1 MITVLIADDNRM
13 VRRGLRSIL
22 EDTENVSIAGE
33 VSTGL
38 EAIQWVQETP
48 VDVVLMDIRMPGM
61 DGITAT
67 KEILR
72 IRPGVKV
79 LVLTIVD
86 EAEVLSRAIAAGAQG
101 CLIYDRFIP
110 ETLPKRICD
119 LVSGNFLVTMPSSAL
134 ESSFRPNVLQS
145 LTKRE
150 REILGLIRAG
160 KTNREISETI
170 HIHEWTVRTHIY
182 NLYMKLGLTS
192 RYQAI
197 RLKLDGLPDYDG

>member
-13 VRRGLRSIL
+13 VRRGLRSLL
-22 EDTENVSIAGE
+22 EDTEDISISGE

-38 EAIQWVQETP
+38 EAIQWIQETT

-67 KEILR
+67 EAILR
-72 IRPGVKV
+72 IRPEVKV

-86 EAEVLSRAIAAGAQG
+86 ESEILSRAIAAGAQG
-101 CLIYDRFIP
+101 CLIYDRLIP
-110 ETLPKRICD
+110 ETLPKRIRD
-119 LVSGNFLVTMPSSAL
+119 IVSGNFLVTMPLSAM
-134 ESSFRPNVLQS
+134 ENSFKSNALQT

-150 REILGLIRAG
+150 REILDLIRTG

-170 HIHEWTVRTHIY
+170 HVQERTVKTHIY
-182 NLYMKLGLTS
+182 NLYVKLGITS

-197 RLKLDGLPDYDG
+197 RLKLDDLLDYDG